1 MVIRVSSRLQVLGFT
16 YEKILEFPCPDSP
29 SFNRFEPGSAGTPSA
44 YRPVAALPRATRHGS
59 PPVCGTLAG
68 SWASSGFAHAAPRSC
83 ATANSLNPVGERSH
97 MSNGVLHSE
106 RRILTPKVRF
116 SPLRR
121 RRSLL
126 SRFPWHCQ
134 LAAVCA
140 YCACR
145 PRQLCSQRMRLCASG
160 RCCKWRGRTTI
171 ARKQPTNSQREGRS
185 SVVRGVPRLFV
196 RQPSMAS
203 RGMLPL
209 RAGAQDTFE
218 RCMDGVPIENN
229 GGDGTAA
236 SHWEKRIMNG
246 RRRLLCSTMST
257 LHTTIRCVPPWGT
270 CHADMNAS
278 RNALHSVCSSYVVVC
293 RRIDGRGCAV
303 DTDFRR
309 FYDDLGAV

>member
-1 MVIRVSSRLQVLGFT
+1 MFVTSRPILGTALAFAGHCQEDTGSETPYLPRRPVMGHINVDPASLGDPTEWYADAVHAQTVDSILKVLIHEAMHVLGFT

-29 SFNRFEPGSAGTPSA
+29 SFNRFEPGSA
-44 YRPVAALPRATRHGS
+44 
-59 PPVCGTLAG
+59 
-68 SWASSGFAHAAPRSC
+68 APRSC
-83 ATANSLNPVGERSH
+83 ATANSPNPVGERSH

-106 RRILTPKVRF
+106 RRILTPKVLQMARAHYNC
-116 SPLRR
+116 PQTAN
-121 RRSLL
+121 
-126 SRFPWHCQ
+126 Q
-134 LAAVCA
+134 LAAGG
-140 YCACR
+140 
-145 PRQLCSQRMRLCASG
+145 SQFSC
-160 RCCKWRGRTTI
+160 
-171 ARKQPTNSQREGRS
+171 
-185 SVVRGVPRLFV
+185 
-196 RQPSMAS
+196 
-203 RGMLPL
+203 
-209 RAGAQDTFE
+209 AQDTFE
-218 RCMDGVPIENN
+218 HCMDGVPIENN